1 MISKGQK
8 RKLHDDVVGGMRSA
22 TWESQRQSVL
32 GISLDKYHRGKA
44 LVEPSLRRSV
54 LIANTLRQIHIENKP
69 PYGLVNLA
77 GPLPPMVP
85 SNPCTHRESGLGVV
99 NSTSGVE
106 DMEEVWMSSESD
118 FSLSAAVSSILKELD
133 LTVDGGPGPQAPQ
146 RTPFM
151 SIENLPR
158 DMGLKQAPTCYLQ
171 DVKLDE
177 LFHDIDTSVFDRE
190 MGVRALSAAASDELL
205 KYLPSLSSVPS
216 TSPSPFSLNQ
226 SFRDLNELEHI
237 MEILV
242 ES

>member
-8 RKLHDDVVGGMRSA
+8 RKLHDDVVGCMRSA
-22 TWESQRQSVL
+22 TWESERQSVL

-69 PYGLVNLA
+69 PSGLVNLT
-77 GPLPPMVP
+77 GPVPPMVP
-85 SNPCTHRESGLGVV
+85 SNPCTQRESGLGVV
-99 NSTSGVE
+99 NSVE

-133 LTVDGGPGPQAPQ
+133 LAVDGGPGPQAPQ

-151 SIENLPR
+151 SIENLPGDLGSR
-158 DMGLKQAPTCYLQ
+158 QAPTCYLH

-216 TSPSPFSLNQ
+216 TSPSSFSLNQ